1 LESSLII
8 HIDSTLKDKAFSP
21 TNDQFPGEPRD
32 LHDYA
37 YRAQEHIATSRPY
50 EGSTTGFVNWGSP
63 TASGMVQKNNMGTPT
78 VVPSADVPP
87 SAEVLLRASEMSI
100 ESILKWPIFSEA
112 APHLVT
118 ALEIP
123 LIEVEGQTNNIG
135 QPSST
140 LPDLSPDT
148 INRLVQNFLN
158 NNYIKNPVLDVKAL
172 WADAREFAESGPQWD
187 ARSCLLVGLLYLK
200 MIDL

>member
-1 LESSLII
+1 
-8 HIDSTLKDKAFSP
+8 
-21 TNDQFPGEPRD
+21 
-32 LHDYA
+32 
-37 YRAQEHIATSRPY
+37 
-50 EGSTTGFVNWGSP
+50 
-63 TASGMVQKNNMGTPT
+63 MVQKKNTDTPT
-78 VVPSADVPP
+78 VVPSDDVPP

-112 APHLVT
+112 APHLIA
-118 ALEIP
+118 ALEIS
-123 LIEVEGQTNNIG
+123 LIEVEGQTNNIN

-200 MIDL
+200 MTDL